1 MAGKI
6 WRIGLMGYASKRR
19 NVLLC
24 LGALDA
30 VLTDLGAAVKSGVGV
45 QAAMQVYAST

>member
-1 MAGKI
+1 MAGRI
-6 WRIGLMGYASKRR
+6 WRIGLMGYSSNRR

-30 VLTDLGAAVKSGVGV
+30 VLTDMGAPIERGVAVA
-45 QAAMQVYAST
+45 AAMQAYR